1 MANLG
6 DVVTAAPELDPSG
19 PTPAR
24 RVLSTARAVG
34 NRLFWLL
41 VVAWAAVTVTFVLAR
56 VVPADPA
63 RLAAGL
69 QAGPEQ
75 VEALRAQMGLDRPIL
90 VQYLD
95 YLWSVVRL
103 DFGDS
108 LKSRQPVLNELAYVL
123 PETLQLVLVSF
134 LAYAVVGVAL
144 GVLWTVFPR
153 GPLSGLIRLVSFA
166 GAALPVF
173 WLGMVLQAYFGST
186 LKILPISGTGM
197 SDFDVPRVTGF
208 SLVDSLLA
216 GNFAAFGSAAQHL
229 VLPALTLLL
238 SQLALATRLTRVSL
252 DKELKKPYVRV
263 VQARGVGGFGVVVVN
278 ALRNALNPVVTMLG
292 LQFGWLL
299 GGTIIVEVLFSWPG
313 LGLYAFNAFSSFDY
327 NAILAVTLVV
337 TVAFVLVNELVTFVY
352 PLLDPR
358 LRGAR

>member
-1 MANLG
+1 
-6 DVVTAAPELDPSG
+6 
-19 PTPAR
+19 
-24 RVLSTARAVG
+24 
-34 NRLFWLL
+34 
-41 VVAWAAVTVTFVLAR
+41 
-56 VVPADPA
+56 
-63 RLAAGL
+63 
-69 QAGPEQ
+69 
-75 VEALRAQMGLDRPIL
+75 
-90 VQYLD
+90 
-95 YLWSVVRL
+95 
-103 DFGDS
+103 
-108 LKSRQPVLNELAYVL
+108 
-123 PETLQLVLVSF
+123 
-134 LAYAVVGVAL
+134 
-144 GVLWTVFPR
+144 
-153 GPLSGLIRLVSFA
+153 
-166 GAALPVF
+166 
-173 WLGMVLQAYFGST
+173 
-186 LKILPISGTGM
+186 M